1 MESWTLCTLCTLC
14 DPCCRWGGACLEP
27 CHATS
32 HANAET
38 PSLQIS
44 PLGPIT
50 ATFLISSIDPP
61 ANTHLAVDMKGM
73 CEAAGVVVASLP
85 FRDTF
90 KSSGR
95 LVFHSCPHRF
105 DRGSPRAGRPFPIL
119 VATLGAFAH
128 THTRNTIHTLLR
140 SR

>member
-1 MESWTLCTLCTLC
+1 VESWTLCTLC

-32 HANAET
+32 HAKAET

-50 ATFLISSIDPP
+50 TTFLISSIDPREH
-61 ANTHLAVDMKGM
+61 HLAVDMKGM

-85 FRDTF
+85 FATP
-90 KSSGR
+90 SS
-95 LVFHSCPHRF
+95 PA
-105 DRGSPRAGRPFPIL
+105 AG
-119 VATLGAFAH
+119 
-128 THTRNTIHTLLR
+128 
-140 SR
+140 